1 VGDLATWTKVEV
13 DLNSFAGQE
22 VQIRWRIGCDSSV
35 SDVGWYI
42 DDVQVTYPLP
52 PNPAPVLLGVTPDSG
67 LTLEN
72 TPVVITGTN
81 FITTPALLLGE
92 TWLISVTQVS
102 TTTLNAVVPAGIPVG
117 TYTMTLYNGD
127 CLTSVL
133 PDAFTVTA
141 GDEPITG
148 LTATNNSPT
157 ELGSLTTLTATI
169 ETGTNV
175 TFTWDFDDGS
185 TGSGGVTTHE
195 YAAVGTYVAKV
206 TATNATN
213 TLSTTTEVTIFIPEP
228 EIHNFYLPMTFK
240 D

>member
-1 VGDLATWTKVEV
+1 
-13 DLNSFAGQE
+13 
-22 VQIRWRIGCDSSV
+22 
-35 SDVGWYI
+35 
-42 DDVQVTYPLP
+42 
-52 PNPAPVLLGVTPDSG
+52 
-67 LTLEN
+67 
-72 TPVVITGTN
+72 
-81 FITTPALLLGE
+81 
-92 TWLISVTQVS
+92 
-102 TTTLNAVVPAGIPVG
+102 
-117 TYTMTLYNGD
+117 MTLYNGD

-185 TGSGGVTTHE
+185 TGSGGVTQHE